1 MSPRGARRIAY
12 GAKTSIH
19 YEFCG
24 ITFGPSEA
32 PDRTKVDRHEGY
44 TMVARGEFPDGYHRI
59 CKECFGD
66 FEQAFRGEWTRSAP
80 RILPRRIRRSRCMV
94 FLCKPSKGA
103 I

>member
-12 GAKTSIH
+12 GAKTRIH
-19 YEFCG
+19 CEFCG
-24 ITFGPSEA
+24 ITFGPSQV
-32 PDRTKVDRHEGY
+32 PDRTKEDRHEGY
-44 TMVARGEFPDGYHRI
+44 TVVARGEFPDRCHRI

-66 FEQAFRGEWTRSAP
+66 FEQAFRGERLIGAP

-94 FLCKPSKGA
+94 SVCKPSKGA